1 MSLRVG
7 LLKMK
12 IILWFFSL
20 SLLVLRSQAQTYTIA
35 GDTFH
40 LVSTNVSDAGHLEEY
55 VPAGQTLK
63 DWTKLF
69 GVRSFKNIISPRDY
83 ITRLKDEYHEKNP
96 GMSYAWGALQSSNVW
111 YVDFLTPPPSK
122 KSKVLEWDFF
132 RAETNAA
139 GGIVVYQYAERR
151 AYKKSYK
158 ELDAWDIKA
167 LRKQMIPILRT
178 NEFTIQ

>member
-1 MSLRVG
+1 M
-7 LLKMK
+7 
-12 IILWFFSL
+12 
-20 SLLVLRSQAQTYTIA
+20 A
-35 GDTFH
+35 
-40 LVSTNVSDAGHLEEY
+40 
-55 VPAGQTLK
+55 
-63 DWTKLF
+63 
-69 GVRSFKNIISPRDY
+69 
-83 ITRLKDEYHEKNP
+83 
-96 GMSYAWGALQSSNVW
+96 YAWGALQCSNVW
-111 YVDFLTPPPSK
+111 YVDFLTPPSPK

-178 NEFTIQ
+178 NEFMIQ